1 MCKPKTEQTALLS
14 SGLVHGELL
23 FMRRLAVGI
32 AHHSATAKCNCGGC
46 RFWLW
51 SARFFLRRVA
61 RQPLVRTRP
70 VVITPESRQ
79 LLFQVMLVP
88 EKTVVQILSTQSA
101 DEAFDKRMGDRRI
114 GHRLNRFD
122 LQ

>member
-1 MCKPKTEQTALLS
+1 
-14 SGLVHGELL
+14 
-23 FMRRLAVGI
+23 MRLPGVVVEVG
-32 AHHSATAKCNCGGC
+32 KFGP
-46 RFWLW
+46 L

-61 RQPLVRTRP
+61 RQSLVRTRP
-70 VVITPESRQ
+70 VVITTESRQ

-101 DEAFDKRMGDRRI
+101 DEAFDERMGDRRI